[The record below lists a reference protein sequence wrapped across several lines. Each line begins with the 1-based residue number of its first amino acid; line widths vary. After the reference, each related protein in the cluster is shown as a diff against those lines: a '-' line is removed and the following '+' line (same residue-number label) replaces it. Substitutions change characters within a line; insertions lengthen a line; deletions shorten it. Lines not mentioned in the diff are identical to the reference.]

1 MCEICES
8 MLAAEHA
15 EQPEA
20 ELCPKCRRFPLDA
33 DVPLDL
39 SQWDY
44 VAPELRAAN
53 ESGPPEFQYP
63 GGPIPPVTSDFP
75 DVVPAQASED
85 REPAI
90 LEEPAEGEAEE
101 EHVRTCYHCY
111 QIDSGLAEPCPVCG
125 DSYLPPSMRK
135 PHYA

>member
-1 MCEICES
+1 MCEICGS

-15 EQPEA
+15 EQPGA

-33 DVPLDL
+33 EVPLDL

-44 VAPELRAAN
+44 VAPDLRNPA
-53 ESGPPEFQYP
+53 ESISPATRDFVEVMPVQALKSPEGPVPEE
-63 GGPIPPVTSDFP
+63 TD
-75 DVVPAQASED
+75 
-85 REPAI
+85 
-90 LEEPAEGEAEE
+90 EEPE

-111 QIDSGLAEPCPVCG
+111 QIDSGLGEQCPVCG

-135 PHYA
+135 PYHA